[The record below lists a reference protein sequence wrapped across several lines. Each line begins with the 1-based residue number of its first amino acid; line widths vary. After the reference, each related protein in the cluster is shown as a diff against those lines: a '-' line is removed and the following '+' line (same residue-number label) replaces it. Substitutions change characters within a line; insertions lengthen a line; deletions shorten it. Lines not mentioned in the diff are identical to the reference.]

1 MKDVLKNIQEII
13 NNAAKEAYQETKE
26 EPKPQFDG
34 TPKWPIDCTVGPG
47 LEGAIACES
56 KIGYVN
62 GAKGWL
68 VYRGYNIFDL
78 CANSTFEEVSYL
90 LLHGHLPTQTE
101 LDQYKYKLFEYS
113 HLNKTLRQLMGFPV
127 EEMSAMGALRLGT
140 NLMRR
145 ELTSYDRADGLPK
158 TIDAIG
164 SDEDSFAMET
174 PPKGA
179 KHATFEFKIRKS
191 KQQRKKRA
199 FARETTMD
207 SCYQLIAGVSTIIGA
222 VSRIHHGYMPLEPRS
237 DLSFAGN
244 LLYMIT
250 GKNPSPVEEKVMDIS
265 LILHA
270 DHGMN
275 ASTFST
281 MVVASTLADI
291 FFAVGSGI
299 AALSGAL
306 HGGANEAVIN
316 SLKEIGTVENVKP
329 WVKKRISKKK
339 KISGFGHRVYK
350 AYDPRARVLGP
361 LANLLVKEKPDF
373 AHLYQVAQ
381 SLEKTV
387 METMGKEK
395 KIFPN
400 VDFYSGIIYTCLGI
414 DDELFTPLFAA
425 SRVAGWTARV
435 FEYVE
440 NNRIFRPRAVYV
452 GDFDQTYKSIEER

>member
-1 MKDVLKNIQEII
+1 MEDVLKKIQETI
-13 NNAAKEAYQETKE
+13 NNAAKKAYQDTKE
-26 EPKPQFDG
+26 EPKPQFGG
-34 TPKWPIDCTVGPG
+34 TPEWPIECIVGPG

-90 LLHGHLPTQTE
+90 LLHGKLPKQTE
-101 LDQYKYKLFEYS
+101 LDRFKNKLFEYS
-113 HLNKTLRQLMGFPV
+113 HLNKTLRQLVGFPV
-127 EEMSAMGALRLGT
+127 EEMSAMGALRLGSD
-140 NLMRR
+140 LMRQ
-145 ELTSYDRADGLPK
+145 ELTDYDRFGDLPK

-174 PPKGA
+174 PPKGT
-179 KHATFEFKIRKS
+179 KHATYEFKIHKS
-191 KQQRKKRA
+191 KQRRKRV
-199 FARETTMD
+199 FARETTLE

-222 VSRIHHGYMPLEPRS
+222 VSRIHHSSMPLEPRS

-250 GKNPSPVEEKVMDIS
+250 GKDPSPVEEKIMDIS

-316 SLKEIGTVENVKP
+316 SLKEIGTVKNVKP
-329 WVKKRISKKK
+329 WVEKKISRKK

-350 AYDPRARVLGP
+350 AYDPRARILGP
-361 LANLLVKEKPDF
+361 LADLLVKEKPEF
-373 AHLYQVAQ
+373 THLYQVAQ
-381 SLEKTV
+381 ALEKTV
-387 METMGKEK
+387 MATMGREK

-452 GDFDQTYKSIEER
+452 GDFDQTYQSIENR

>member
-1 MKDVLKNIQEII
+1 MKNVLKNIQEII
-13 NNAAKEAYQETKE
+13 NNAAKEAYQDTNE
-26 EPKPQFDG
+26 EPIPQFG
-34 TPKWPIDCTVGPG
+34 GKHKWPIDCTVGPG

-62 GAKGWL
+62 GSKGWL

-90 LLHGHLPTQTE
+90 LLHGNLPKQTE
-101 LDQYKYKLFEYS
+101 LDQFKNKLFEYS

-127 EEMSAMGALRLGT
+127 EEMSAMGALRLGAD
-140 NLMRR
+140 LMRQ
-145 ELTSYDRADGLPK
+145 ELTSYDRFDDRPT
-158 TIDAIG
+158 TIDAIS
-164 SDEDSFAMET
+164 SDEDSFAMEI
-174 PPKGA
+174 PPEGA
-179 KHATFEFKIRKS
+179 KHATYEFKIRKS
-191 KQQRKKRA
+191 KQRRKRV
-199 FARETTMD
+199 FVRETALE
-207 SCYQLIAGVSTIIGA
+207 SCCQLIAGVSTIIGA
-222 VSRIHHGYMPLEPRS
+222 VSRIHHRYMPLEPRS

-244 LLYMIT
+244 LLYMLT
-250 GKNPSPVEEKVMDIS
+250 GKEPSRVEEKMMDIS

-291 FFAVGSGI
+291 YFAVGSGI

-316 SLKEIGTVENVKP
+316 ILREIGTVKNVKP
-329 WVKKRISKKK
+329 WVEKRLSRKKR
-339 KISGFGHRVYK
+339 ISGFGHRVYK
-350 AYDPRARVLGP
+350 VYDPRARVLGP
-361 LANLLVKEKPDF
+361 LADLLVKEKPEF
-373 AHLYQVAQ
+373 THLYQVAQ
-381 SLEKTV
+381 ALEKTV
-387 METMGKEK
+387 MTAMGKEK
-395 KIFPN
+395 KLFPN

-435 FEYVE
+435 FEYIE
-440 NNRIFRPRAVYV
+440 NNRIFRPRAVYI
-452 GDFDQTYKSIEER
+452 GDFDQTYKSIEKR

>member
-1 MKDVLKNIQEII
+1 MNNVLKNIQEII
-13 NNAAKEAYQETKE
+13 NNTAKEAYQETNE
-26 EPKPQFDG
+26 EPIPQFG
-34 TPKWPIDCTVGPG
+34 GAHKWPINCTVGPG

-68 VYRGYNIFDL
+68 IYRGYNIFDL

-90 LLHGHLPTQTE
+90 LLHGNLPKQTE
-101 LDQYKYKLFEYS
+101 LDQFKNKLFEYS

-127 EEMSAMGALRLGT
+127 EEMSAMGALRLGVD
-140 NLMRR
+140 LMRQ
-145 ELTSYDRADGLPK
+145 ELTSYDRFDDRPT
-158 TIDAIG
+158 TIDAIS

-179 KHATFEFKIRKS
+179 KHATYEFKIRKS
-191 KQQRKKRA
+191 KPRHKRV
-199 FARETTMD
+199 FAREAALK
-207 SCYQLIAGVSTIIGA
+207 SCCQLTAGVSTIIGA
-222 VSRIHHGYMPLEPRS
+222 VSRIHNRCMPLEPRS

-244 LLYMIT
+244 LLYMLT
-250 GKNPSPVEEKVMDIS
+250 GKEPSLIEERMMDIS

-291 FFAVGSGI
+291 YFAVGSGI

-316 SLKEIGTVENVKP
+316 DLRQIGTVENVKP
-329 WVKKRISKKK
+329 WVSKRLSQKKR
-339 KISGFGHRVYK
+339 ISGFGHRVYK
-350 AYDPRARVLGP
+350 VYDPRARVLGP
-361 LANLLVKEKPDF
+361 LAELLVKEKPEF
-373 AHLYQVAQ
+373 MHLYQVAKE
-381 SLEKTV
+381 LEKT
-387 METMGKEK
+387 TMTAMDKEK
-395 KIFPN
+395 NLFPN
-400 VDFYSGIIYTCLGI
+400 VDFYSGIIYTCLDI

-435 FEYVE
+435 FEYIE
-440 NNRIFRPRAVYV
+440 NNRIFRPRAIYT
-452 GDFDQTYKSIEER
+452 GDFDQTYKAIEKR